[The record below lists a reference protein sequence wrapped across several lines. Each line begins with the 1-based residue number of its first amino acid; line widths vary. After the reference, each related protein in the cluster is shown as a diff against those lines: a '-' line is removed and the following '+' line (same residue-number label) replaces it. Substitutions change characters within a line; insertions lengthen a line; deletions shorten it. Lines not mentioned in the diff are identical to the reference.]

1 VLDPLP
7 SGPVDPADFSPVV
20 PFERSFDAQIGV
32 DYDRIAPDEVV
43 ATFVVRAELLDS
55 SGRLHGGVLT
65 AVAEG
70 TASMGTAAGVMKDGM
85 AASGMSNDTTVV
97 ADVTEG
103 RLTAVATRR
112 AAAPDLWVW
121 DVEIT
126 GDDGRTC
133 SLSKVMIA
141 VRAMR

>member
-1 VLDPLP
+1 M
-7 SGPVDPADFSPVV
+7 V
-20 PFERSFDAQIGV
+20 PFERSFDARIGV
-32 DYDRIAPDEVV
+32 DYERIAPDEVV
-43 ATFVVRAELLDS
+43 ATFVVRADLLDGR
-55 SGRLHGGVLT
+55 GRLHGGVLT

-70 TASMGTAAGVMKDGM
+70 AASMGTVAGVLKDGM

-103 RLTAVATRR
+103 RLTAVARR
-112 AAAPDLWVW
+112 RSAAPDLWVW

-126 GDDGRTC
+126 GDDGRAC

-141 VRAMR
+141 VRPMR

>member
-1 VLDPLP
+1 M
-7 SGPVDPADFSPVV
+7 DPAGFSPVV
-20 PFERSFDAQIGV
+20 QFERSFDAQIGV
-32 DYDRIAPDEVV
+32 DYQRIEPHEVV

-55 SGRLHGGVLT
+55 GGRLHGGVLT

-103 RLTAVATRR
+103 RLTAVAKRR
-112 AAAPDLWVW
+112 AAAQDQWTW

-126 GDDGRTC
+126 SDDGRTC

-141 VRAMR
+141 VRPMR